1 MLGRQNPHTDE
12 ITVVDQHCIPASQ
25 PISEDPRRGMR
36 AATEKESNHDRLV
49 R

>member
-12 ITVVDQHCIPASQ
+12 IQHCIPASQ